1 MRHGSRSLI
10 VMMVLYLLMAVAG
23 GLLVKQSE
31 SRAAAERAQHEV
43 TVVSPGTP
51 EEIERLLDGPSAE
64 EEAAQTEAL
73 LDELLRA
80 QEEKEAA
87 AEEEAEETQ
96 DPDFVTGN
104 AALEVTGNAT
114 EQLQYFR
121 FRITTNQNQLNVR
134 KEPKADAE
142 IVAMLPAG
150 TTGYVLYRGEEW
162 SEIVTDDST
171 VNGYCSNDYLFF
183 TEVEETA
190 FPAFIR
196 REVRPSVVIKEE
208 EGMGIGDEN

>member
-31 SRAAAERAQHEV
+31 GQAAAERTQHEV

-64 EEAAQTEAL
+64 EEAARTEAL
-73 LDELLRA
+73 LEELLKA
-80 QEEKEAA
+80 QEEEAA
-87 AEEEAEETQ
+87 AQEEEEEEK
-96 DPDFVTGN
+96 DPAFLTGE
-104 AALEVTGNAT
+104 AALEVSGDDS
-114 EQLQYFR
+114 EQLLYFR
-121 FRITTNQNQLNVR
+121 FRIETNQNQLNVR
-134 KEPKADAE
+134 KEPKPDAE
-142 IVAMLPAG
+142 ILAMRPAG

-162 SEIVTDDST
+162 SEIVTEDST
-171 VNGYCSNDYLFF
+171 VNGYCSNEYLFF

-196 REVRPSVVIKEE
+196 REVRPSVVS
-208 EGMGIGDEN
+208 GDEDGTQTGEEN